1 MFAAAQSADLD
12 RSVRSQV
19 WLPRLALLERVDAT
33 RSPGARRDR
42 IPAPHGPPNRP
53 NGGFRIAVECAPAS
67 LLLQVIRG
75 QAHPDSGA
83 FGLGGECA
91 CNQASGW
98 RHKRGG
104 TPPAEP
110 RNHHKASTTAAPNAP
125 IPSAVPVNAMF
136 EGSSMNC

>member
-1 MFAAAQSADLD
+1 MTDTFPRSRPLTARGTD
-12 RSVRSQV
+12 RTAVTIQLLNAPDKPVALGGQRSKFSQ
-19 WLPRLALLERVDAT
+19 L
-33 RSPGARRDR
+33 
-42 IPAPHGPPNRP
+42 
-53 NGGFRIAVECAPAS
+53 
-67 LLLQVIRG
+67 
-75 QAHPDSGA
+75 A